1 MLDEFG
7 STFTIGYNPFHSPSS
22 TPGSIPMTDLP
33 DFRPLPKH
41 WRIHHRIPKDIDAE
55 LSDFSPL
62 MRQLLYNRGITDS
75 TSAMDFVNG
84 DVGFPTE
91 PLLLTGMR
99 EAVTRLHQAVTHQE
113 NVAIYGDYDADG
125 VTSTALLVEFLS
137 QLGLE
142 ARPYIP
148 NRYDEGYGLNA
159 EAMAQLAE
167 EGVSLII
174 TVDCGIRAIAEVTLA
189 NQLGMEVIVT
199 DHHHPGSLLPPAVAV
214 IDPRQ
219 EGDAYPEKN
228 LAAVGLAYKL
238 TQAYLEIYPQ
248 EDVHP
253 EDWLD
258 LVAIGTVA
266 DLTPLQGENRMLV
279 RLGLEKIRHEPRQGI
294 FSLARLAGIDLAK
307 LDASHIG
314 FGLGPRLNAAG
325 RLDTA
330 YTALALLTTDDLL
343 TAGQLAQKLDR
354 QNNHRQEL
362 TQKIREDA
370 AARVLSQDP
379 EALLFFAADPSFSE
393 GVVGLAASRLAEAY
407 YRPAIIA
414 HQGERLTVASC
425 RSIPEFHITRAL
437 DACAD
442 LLEKHGGH
450 AAAAGFTVRNENIDA
465 LLSRLVAIAEEQLG
479 SLELVPELFI
489 DREIQLERLDYKYI
503 PGILED
509 LHQLEP
515 TGRGNP
521 EPLFSSK
528 NVAVRQARL
537 VGREASHLKLTLQ
550 AGNNTYD
557 GIAFRQGYWYA
568 DLPERIDIAYR
579 FDVND
584 YMGRNTLQ
592 LNIKEIKAS
601 ENESTD

>member
-1 MLDEFG
+1 
-7 STFTIGYNPFHSPSS
+7 
-22 TPGSIPMTDLP
+22 MTDLP
-33 DFRPLPKH
+33 EFRPLPKR
-41 WRIHHRIPKDIDAE
+41 WRVHHRIPKDIDAE
-55 LSDFSPL
+55 LSAFSPL
-62 MRQLLYNRGITDS
+62 MRQLLYNRGISDS
-75 TSAMDFVNG
+75 ASALHFVNG
-84 DVGFPTE
+84 DVGFPTD
-91 PLLLTGMR
+91 PFLLTGMR
-99 EAVTRLHQAVTHQE
+99 EAVDRVHQAVIKQE
-113 NVAIYGDYDADG
+113 KVAIYGDYDADG
-125 VTSTALLVEFLS
+125 VTSTALLVEFFS
-137 QLGLE
+137 HLGMQ

-148 NRYDEGYGLNA
+148 NRYDEGYGLND
-159 EAMAQLAE
+159 EAMQQLAQ
-167 EGVSLII
+167 EGIDLII
-174 TVDCGIRAIAEVTLA
+174 TVDCGIRAIAEVELA
-189 NQLGMEVIVT
+189 NQLGMDVIVT
-199 DHHHPGSLLPPAVAV
+199 DHHHPGSVLPPAEAV

-219 EGDAYPEKN
+219 KGDAYPEKN
-228 LAAVGLAYKL
+228 LAGVGLAYKL
-238 TQAYLEIYPQ
+238 TQAYFA
-248 EDVHP
+248 VHPHGDINP

-279 RLGLEKIRHEPRQGI
+279 RLGLEKIRLQPRQGL
-294 FSLARLAGIDLAK
+294 FSLGRLAGIDLAK

-330 YTALALLTTDDLL
+330 FTAMALLTTDDLYE
-343 TAGQLAQKLDR
+343 AGQLAQKLDS
-354 QNNHRQEL
+354 QNSQRQEM
-362 TQKIREDA
+362 TQKIRTEA
-370 AARVLSQDP
+370 AAQVLTQDP
-379 EALLFFAADPSFSE
+379 DALLFFAAHPSFSE
-393 GVVGLAASRLAEAY
+393 GVVGLAASRLSESY

-414 HQGERLTVASC
+414 HQGEEFTVASC

-450 AAAAGFTVRNENIDA
+450 AAAAGFTVRNENIVA
-465 LLSRLVAIAEEQLG
+465 LMSRLTEIAQEQLG
-479 SLELVPELFI
+479 LLELIPELYI
-489 DREIQLERLDYKYI
+489 DRDIKLERLDYKYT

-509 LHQLEP
+509 LRQLEP

-528 NVAVRQARL
+528 HVGVRQARL
-537 VGREASHLKLTLQ
+537 VGREESHLKLTLQ

-592 LNIKEIKAS
+592 LNIKEIKVS
-601 ENESTD
+601 ENETD